1 MDWPSMKQIF
11 SFKLL
16 STLNFF
22 LKKKKKKKSTLN
34 LVEHNLFTIV

>member
-1 MDWPSMKQIF
+1 MDWPSMKIF

-16 STLNFF
+16 GTLNFF
-22 LKKKKKKKSTLN
+22 LQKKKKKSTLD